1 MNTQQLLEL
10 AAQSI
15 DLDYEWQHDRYYGGE
30 IGVVPKGYLRTWNP
44 LRRNDDMV
52 ELIAKLRLNVN
63 WGQYNDQREVVA
75 VEQAITGL
83 GQIVEPVTD
92 DPEIQLRQTV
102 TRSAAQIQLEHNP
115 KIM

>member
-15 DLDYEWQHDRYYGGE
+15 DLDYEWRHDRYYGGQV
-30 IGVVPKGYLRTWNP
+30 GVVPKGYLRTWNP
-44 LRRNDDMV
+44 LTQNNDAV

-63 WGQYNDQREVVA
+63 WGQWPNEQDVVA

-92 DPEIQLRQTV
+92 DPEIQLRQAV
-102 TRSAAQIQLEHNP
+102 TRSAAQIQLEHNLND
-115 KIM
+115 